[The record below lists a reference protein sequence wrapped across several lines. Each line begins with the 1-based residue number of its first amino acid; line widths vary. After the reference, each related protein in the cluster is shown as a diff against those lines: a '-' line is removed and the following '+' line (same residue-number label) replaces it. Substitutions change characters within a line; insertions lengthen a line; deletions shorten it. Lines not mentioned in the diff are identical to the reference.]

1 MQKSQKPNL
10 TEGLRSGDLA
20 KMIDHKFMIDQYNS
34 KMGLDEDIVVVSFR
48 VKDKYP
54 AIDLMDFVEKG
65 YPSVLDADMST
76 GEEKDGQYAVF
87 IEFERSQK
95 FPEQLDA
102 VIRGVGQLCDCKDWR
117 FRYFKDVESHDY
129 SKEAVEQFVPLTKE
143 AYLARVKEQKITDV
157 SDVLDQ
163 GTAEVADID
172 ESNNLTFTKTYSG
185 DLTVRLESVG
195 DYKELK
201 DSLQGGLQLDESS
214 RGQSLYLEK
223 YLGNYDINKI
233 ADKFLIRNGNKA
245 VIISKENW

>member
-1 MQKSQKPNL
+1 MQKSHKANL
-10 TEGLRSGDLA
+10 TEGLRPGDLA

-34 KMGLDEDIVVVSFR
+34 KMGLDEDIIVVSFR

-87 IEFERSQK
+87 IEFERKPK

-102 VIRGVGQLCDCKDWR
+102 IIRGISQLCDCKDWR
-117 FRYFKDVESHDY
+117 FRYFKDVEAHDY
-129 SKEAVEQFVPLTKE
+129 SKEAVEKFIPLTKE

-195 DYKELK
+195 DYTELK
-201 DSLQGGLQLDESS
+201 NSLQGGLQLDESS

-233 ADKFLIRNGNKA
+233 ANKFLIRNGNKA
-245 VIISKENW
+245 VIISKDNW